1 MLKHVLREARAV
13 LELTEQTD
21 DVGMNAV
28 NAGVEGGLFAHF
40 ADLHFEFLLALM
52 NHVLDAGGMDAAVL
66 DEAFKSH
73 AGHLTA
79 DGAVGG
85 KNHGFRRVVDDEIHA
100 GGGFERTDVAAFA
113 ADDAALHVFA
123 RQGDGRHGLFAH
135 IVAGVALN
143 GAGQNFLGLSVGGF
157 LGLGFDDAHHLGG
170 FMAGA
175 RFNFLEQAGLGLF
188 GRQTGNFLKAAF
200 LLVELGLHLRFLFG
214 EHALALGLF
223 LFLRQNVVLLLRD
236 ALHLLFIRS
245 LMSWSFFSRFL
256 RARS

>member
-85 KNHGFRRVVDDEIHA
+85 KNHGFRRVVDDEI
-100 GGGFERTDVAAFA
+100 TPVAASS
-113 ADDAALHVFA
+113 A
-123 RQGDGRHGLFAH
+123 RMLRPSRPMMRPFMSSLGRVTA
-135 IVAGVALN
+135 VTVC
-143 GAGQNFLGLSVGGF
+143 SP
-157 LGLGFDDAHHLGG
+157 
-170 FMAGA
+170 
-175 RFNFLEQAGLGLF
+175 
-188 GRQTGNFLKAAF
+188 T
-200 LLVELGLHLRFLFG
+200 
-214 EHALALGLF
+214 
-223 LFLRQNVVLLLRD
+223 
-236 ALHLLFIRS
+236 
-245 LMSWSFFSRFL
+245 
-256 RARS
+256 